1 MRKIFQLSPEFFPA
15 IAKKAATA
23 GRTGFPA
30 HSCISVGQK

>member
-1 MRKIFQLSPEFFPA
+1 MRTVFQLSPEFFSA
-15 IAKKAATA
+15 IAKKAAMA